1 MKKLFL
7 CGRSEAG
14 KTSLTQALKGEEIH
28 YQKTQYTKTW
38 DITID
43 TPGEYAENKGISHA
57 LGCYSFD
64 ADVIGLLCAADE
76 PFDLFGYGI
85 GGSSTR
91 PVIGIITKI
100 DSPNANLAMVRQWLE
115 NAGCEQIFE
124 VNNVTHEGIESLR
137 EYLMRDEKKLTVA
150 EAIEKQSRGMQDWE

>member
-1 MKKLFL
+1 MRKMLL

-14 KTSLTQALKGEEIH
+14 KTSLTQALKNEKIH

-43 TPGEYAENKGISHA
+43 TPGEYVETKGISHA

-64 ADVIGLLCAADE
+64 AEVIGLLCAADE
-76 PFDLFGYGI
+76 PFNLFGYGI
-85 GGSSTR
+85 GGSATR

-100 DSPNANLAMVRQWLE
+100 DSPYANIPKVRQWLE
-115 NAGCEQIFE
+115 NAGCEKIFE
-124 VNNVTHEGIESLR
+124 VNNLTHEGIEELR
-137 EYLMRDEKKLTVA
+137 DYLMQESEQLTLA
-150 EAIEKQSRGMQDWE
+150 EAMRRQSIEG